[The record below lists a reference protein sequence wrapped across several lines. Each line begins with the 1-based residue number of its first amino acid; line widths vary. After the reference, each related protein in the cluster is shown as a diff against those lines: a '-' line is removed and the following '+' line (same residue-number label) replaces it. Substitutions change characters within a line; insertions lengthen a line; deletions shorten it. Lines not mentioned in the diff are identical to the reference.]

1 MSMPTTLRALL
12 SALIVSMLALTT
24 LVVYFDFLERP
35 FLYYLHIPFPV
46 VQKRVVAGTAAH
58 IEVTRCNRDDRTRS
72 YVLAHTLVNLD
83 GGRSYVLPSAT
94 TSIEPGCETVTSLF
108 NVIPASA
115 ASGHY
120 YLRGV
125 SEVQGT
131 LRTSLVTWESEPF
144 EVVKE

>member
-1 MSMPTTLRALL
+1 MIMPTTLRALL

-46 VQKRVVAGTAAH
+46 VQKRVVAGTAVH
-58 IEVTRCNRDDRTRS
+58 IEVTRCNRDAQKRS
-72 YVLAHTLVNLD
+72 YVIAHALVSLD
-83 GGRSYVLPSAT
+83 NGNIYVLPSET
-94 TSIEPGCETVTSLF
+94 TSIEPGCETETSLL
-108 NVIPASA
+108 NVIPAIA

-120 YLRGV
+120 FVRGV
-125 SEVQGT
+125 SEAQGT
-131 LRTSLVTWESEPF
+131 LRISLVSWESEPF

>member
-12 SALIVSMLALTT
+12 SALIVSMVALTT

-58 IEVTRCNRDDRTRS
+58 IEVTRCNRDAHTRS
-72 YVLAHTLVNLD
+72 YVISHMLVNLD
-83 GGRSYVLPSAT
+83 DGKTYVLPSAT
-94 TSIEPGCETVTSLF
+94 TSIAPGCETVESVF
-108 NVIPASA
+108 NVVPAA
-115 ASGHY
+115 ALPGHY
-120 YLRGV
+120 FVRGV
-125 SEVQGT
+125 SEAQGT
-131 LRTSLVTWESEPF
+131 LRTSLVVWESEPF